1 MGIKKILTSLTFFLY
16 GILLSASINIFAGEN
31 LSIGEQS
38 KPIQP
43 IAKSKFEFLPILMW
57 DTDIGFGYGI
67 KMFYLNPLKLNE
79 SFDVVLFNS
88 SKGERWYR
96 FVFSWPD
103 FEHRQGKM
111 YPISFDL
118 IVDYDKWIKN
128 SFFGIGNDSKFED
141 REYYTREPFD
151 LNMVLSR
158 GFSTKLVGQVGIR
171 YKTVKNSNFQEDSRL
186 FNTLP
191 EINRSRATYASVFS
205 NLRYDTRDSF
215 INPSRGLVVQGEA
228 EFALKTKFSHVKFS
242 RISAMFHYYSVLF
255 YPKTVMALRLGI
267 QNLFG
272 EDLPVQVLLPV
283 GGNKA
288 LRGYPQD
295 RFLGKTSAVF
305 NAELRFPI
313 FWKIG
318 GVVGFDAGK
327 VWNSL
332 REIDFT
338 RWATNPTIGLRLY
351 MKHFLARFDIGFGR
365 KSTGMYFNFG
375 HIF

>member
-1 MGIKKILTSLTFFLY
+1 MGIKKILTFSIVFLY
-16 GILLSASINIFAGEN
+16 IILLAAVSNIFAA
-31 LSIGEQS
+31 I
-38 KPIQP
+38 KP
-43 IAKSKFEFLPILMW
+43 IAKSGFEFFPIIMW

-67 KMFYLNPLKLNE
+67 KMFLLNQLKLDE

-96 FVFSWPD
+96 FIFSWPD
-103 FEHRQGKM
+103 FEHRQGKI
-111 YPISFDL
+111 YPISLDL
-118 IVDYDKWIKN
+118 TIDYDKWIKN
-128 SFFGIGNDSKFED
+128 HFFGIGNQSKFED
-141 REYYTREPFD
+141 REYYTREPLD
-151 LNMVLSR
+151 INIVLSR
-158 GFSTKLVGQVGIR
+158 GFSSKLVGQLGIR

-191 EINRSRATYASVFS
+191 AINHSRATYTSVFS
-205 NLRYDTRDSF
+205 NLRYDTRNSF
-215 INPSRGLVVQGEA
+215 INPSGGLVVLGEA
-228 EFALKTKFSHVKFS
+228 EFTLKTKSSHVKFS
-242 RISAMFHYYSVLF
+242 RISALFQYYSVLF
-255 YPKTVMALRLGI
+255 FPKFVLALRFGI

-283 GGNKA
+283 GGNNT

-313 FWKIG
+313 FWRIG

-332 REIDFT
+332 EEIDLS
-338 RWATNPTIGLRLY
+338 RWATNPAIGMRLY
-351 MKHFLARFDIGFGR
+351 MKHFLVRFDIGFGR
-365 KSTGMYFNFG
+365 NSTGMYFNFG

>member
-1 MGIKKILTSLTFFLY
+1 M
-16 GILLSASINIFAGEN
+16 
-31 LSIGEQS
+31 
-38 KPIQP
+38 
-43 IAKSKFEFLPILMW
+43 
-57 DTDIGFGYGI
+57 
-67 KMFYLNPLKLNE
+67 
-79 SFDVVLFNS
+79 
-88 SKGERWYR
+88 
-96 FVFSWPD
+96 
-103 FEHRQGKM
+103 
-111 YPISFDL
+111 

-171 YKTVKNSNFQEDSRL
+171 YKTVKNSNFQEESRL

-191 EINRSRATYASVFS
+191 EINRSRATYHSVFT

-215 INPSRGLVVQGEA
+215 INPSRGLVVQWEA
-228 EFALKTKFSHVKFS
+228 EFALKTKFSNVKFS

-255 YPKTVMALRLGI
+255 YPKTVMILRLGI

-283 GGNKA
+283 GGNKT

-295 RFLGKTSAVF
+295 RFLGKASAVF

-313 FWKIG
+313 FWRIG

-332 REIDFT
+332 REINFT

-365 KSTGMYFNFG
+365 NSTGMYFNFG